1 MLWSRV
7 WIGWNQVIRVTQ
19 QIWVEEDQISKQPV
33 QLEKLYFDSDDSDAV
48 AEDETLPNLPD
59 GFHEVNL
66 NDSEYE

>member
-1 MLWSRV
+1 LC
-7 WIGWNQVIRVTQ
+7 
-19 QIWVEEDQISKQPV
+19 
-33 QLEKLYFDSDDSDAV
+33 QLLRLRKKRSYKCNARRRRSYLCRNNNPDDSDAV